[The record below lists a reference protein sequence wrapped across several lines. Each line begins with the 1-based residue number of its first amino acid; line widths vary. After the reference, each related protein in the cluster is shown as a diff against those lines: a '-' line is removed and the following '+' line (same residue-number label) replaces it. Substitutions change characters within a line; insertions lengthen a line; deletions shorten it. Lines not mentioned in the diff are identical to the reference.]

1 MNKLTLWFK
10 YAFLSVASI
19 ISLFPFLWMVL
30 GATNT
35 SNNVVKGRLMVGNQL
50 IANARAALI
59 GTNFGRSIVNSL
71 LVVAVLSVLSLFF
84 CSLAGYA
91 FEMYQDKKKDIAMG
105 LILASMMLP
114 FVGMMIPLYTL
125 FGRLNLLD
133 NFWAIILPGISSAF
147 LIFFFRQNTRSFP
160 RELIQAARIDGL
172 SELGIFLRIY
182 FPTMKSTYAAAAIIT
197 FMGAWNNYM
206 WPLIVLQSPD
216 KQTLPLVISAMGA
229 SSVPD
234 YGMLMFALV
243 IATVPTAVLFFGLQK
258 FFVEGMVGSVKG

>member
-1 MNKLTLWFK
+1 MNKLSLWLK
-10 YAFLSVASI
+10 YGFLSAASV

-30 GATNT
+30 GATNAG
-35 SNNVVKGRLMVGNQL
+35 NDVVKGRLMVGDQL
-50 IANARAALI
+50 ANNARAALV
-59 GTNFGRSIVNSL
+59 GTNFGRSVLNSL
-71 LVVAVLSVLSLFF
+71 LLVVVITVLSLFF
-84 CSLAGYA
+84 CSLAGYG
-91 FEMYQDKKKDIAMG
+91 FELYQDKKKDLAMG
-105 LILASMMLP
+105 VILISMMLP

-133 NFWAIILPGISSAF
+133 NFWAIILPTISSAF
-147 LIFFFRQNTRSFP
+147 LIFFFRQNTKSFP
-160 RELIQAARIDGL
+160 RELVQAARIDGV
-172 SELGIFLRIY
+172 SEFGIFLRIY

-234 YGMLMFALV
+234 YGMLMFCLV
-243 IATVPTAVLFFGLQK
+243 IATVPAAVLFFGLQRY
-258 FFVEGMVGSVKG
+258 FVEGMVGSVKG